1 MDRQQERKFVNRL
14 RDEYTEHGETKLDS
28 LKKMD
33 RRIKRPAEIFAYTF
47 GTAGTLILGTG
58 MCLAMKVIGNLVPLG
73 IAIGLIGI
81 AMVAVNYFI
90 YRHIL
95 TSRKKKY
102 GARIIALS
110 NELLGD

>member
-1 MDRQQERKFVNRL
+1 
-14 RDEYTEHGETKLDS
+14 
-28 LKKMD
+28 MD

-58 MCLAMKVIGNLVPLG
+58 MCLAMKVIGNLAPLG
-73 IAIGLIGI
+73 IAIGLVGI
-81 AMVAVNYFI
+81 AMVTVNYFI

-102 GARIIALS
+102 GAKIIALS

>member
-28 LKKMD
+28 LKRMD
-33 RRIKRPAEIFAYTF
+33 RRIKRPAE
-47 GTAGTLILGTG
+47 ILGTG
-58 MCLAMKVIGNLVPLG
+58 MCLAMKVIGNLAPLG
-73 IAIGLIGI
+73 IAIGLVGI
-81 AMVAVNYFI
+81 AMVVVNYFI

>member
-1 MDRQQERKFVNRL
+1 MNRQQERKFVNRL

-28 LKKMD
+28 LKRMD

-47 GTAGTLILGTG
+47 GIAGTLILGTG
-58 MCLAMKVIGNLVPLG
+58 MCLAMKVIGNLASLG
-73 IAIGLIGI
+73 IAIGLVGI
-81 AMVAVNYFI
+81 AMVVVNYFI

>member
-58 MCLAMKVIGNLVPLG
+58 MCLAMKVIGNLAPLG
-73 IAIGLIGI
+73 LSLI
-81 AMVAVNYFI
+81 
-90 YRHIL
+90 HI
-95 TSRKKKY
+95 
-102 GARIIALS
+102 
-110 NELLGD
+110 